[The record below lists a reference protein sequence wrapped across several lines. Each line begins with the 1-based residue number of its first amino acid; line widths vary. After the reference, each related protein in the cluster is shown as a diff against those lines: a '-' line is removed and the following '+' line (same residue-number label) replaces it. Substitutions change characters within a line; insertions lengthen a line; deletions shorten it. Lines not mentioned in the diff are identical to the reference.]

1 MKLHWGKE
9 SRENKNNKITLPKRL
24 RLITKN
30 HSSFLL
36 YVLKFPLM
44 PPFKQNAAEDLGR
57 MSPPLSL
64 PVLENVA
71 EQMQGQLDPPVS
83 EPLKIC
89 FQCIV
94 KFHIQTM
101 IYNGHCFLS
110 TENNV

>member
-44 PPFKQNAAEDLGR
+44 HPFKQNVAEDLGR

-64 PVLENVA
+64 PCSRTNA
-71 EQMQGQLDPPVS
+71 RTPQ
-83 EPLKIC
+83 
-89 FQCIV
+89 
-94 KFHIQTM
+94 
-101 IYNGHCFLS
+101 FL
-110 TENNV
+110 NL